1 MSSPI
6 DKLAL
11 LPSSIPITFQ
21 LPGGPIWTAEFL
33 SAPTLAKTQ
42 VSYNGTIFNLQHF
55 INHYQRHVAQRID
68 LHLPSRATL
77 DCLKNFTVAQGK
89 GSTDTILHHLE
100 HTSNLKDVGCSDPI
114 VSYIKQKFTEVDE
127 AVDAAA
133 KAAIVVTLFNY
144 IRELGLTFVKANQKL
159 MEVMI
164 AKCHQFRKEEHIRFP
179 ELEKACR
186 LLLIDLGQ
194 VPPPLLTPEQTVR
207 KNWAA
212 LPCAFLCVTLQ
223 MGSGPV
229 EHGILHPRT
238 GLVSTAFYQQE
249 VPLAHWFNKY
259 RKEYNPP
266 SRPRTFLNRLIYL
279 MSGPVNFY
287 EMLFKNTAKE
297 HLVLAS
303 DEDEDKLV
311 QKRICRFS
319 PEKCQCDLHRPLE
332 PPCECYGCRSIA
344 DLQNEINELRAR
356 LAALEKK

>member
-6 DKLAL
+6 DNLTR

-21 LPGGPIWTAEFL
+21 LPGGPTWTAEFL

-68 LHLPSRATL
+68 LYLPSRATL
-77 DCLKNFTVAQGK
+77 DCLKHFTVAQGD
-89 GSTDTILHHLE
+89 GSNLTILHHLE
-100 HTSNLKDVGCSDPI
+100 HSSNLHQLGRSDPI
-114 VSYIKQKFTEVDE
+114 VIYIKQKFTEVDE
-127 AVDAAA
+127 AVGPAARA
-133 KAAIVVTLFNY
+133 SIVVTLLNY
-144 IRELGLTFVKANQKL
+144 IRESGLEFVKGNQKL
-159 MEVMI
+159 MEVI
-164 AKCHQFRKEEHIRFP
+164 ITKCHQFRQEEHSRFP

-194 VPPPLLTPEQTVR
+194 VPPSLLTPEQTVLQ
-207 KNWAA
+207 NWAA

-223 MGSGPV
+223 MGNGPV

-238 GLVSTAFYQQE
+238 GLVSTVFYQQE
-249 VPLAHWFNKY
+249 IPLAHWFNKY
-259 RKEYNPP
+259 IKEYNPP
-266 SRPRTFLNRLIYL
+266 SRPKTLLHRLIYL
-279 MSGPVNFY
+279 KSGPVSFY
-287 EMLFKNTAKE
+287 EMLYKNTKE
-297 HLVLAS
+297 HLVLAT

-332 PPCECYGCRSIA
+332 PPCECYGCRSIT

-356 LAALEKK
+356 LAVLEKK